1 MQKKIFEYSKQIAS
15 VIHEMGEHMPGG
27 FFIYK
32 SEPPEEVLYAN
43 KPVLDIYGCESLED
57 FKKLTG
63 ATFRGMVHPEDYSR
77 ISDFIVEHI
86 KTSDEHMDYVEY
98 RIVRKDGAV
107 RWVDD
112 YFHHLNTDAFGE
124 VYTVFISDIT
134 EKRERFVSELEGHKA
149 TIEEL
154 HGSVSRA
161 NAERITFGR
170 VAQALAGDYFSIYI
184 VDPDTDQ
191 FVEYSSTSEF
201 DRLGVEKEGSDFFNV
216 SRRNM
221 ERLIYPEDKG
231 RFMAVFKKERIM
243 TILKRDGSFT
253 TKYRL
258 VIDGVPTYVSM
269 KATLLEDDA
278 GRRLIIGTNNINAQM
293 QREEEYR
300 RKMEEAKTSAK
311 NDFLANMSHDIR
323 TPMNAIVGY
332 TNIARSRWEEPE
344 VVKDA
349 LDKIASSSHFL
360 LSLINDILDISKIE
374 SGKMQ
379 LSTAP
384 CDLDELFHR
393 IEDITVLQA
402 KNKSLDITYNHDKIQ
417 HYKVLADELRIEQIL
432 INIVSNAIKYTPAGK
447 SIDLIAEELGVDE
460 DGKIKYRF
468 VVRDTGIGISEDYL
482 PHIFESFTRE
492 EKTTV
497 NRVQGTGLG
506 LAITAR
512 VVEMMGGK
520 ISVKSRLGEGS
531 EFTVELSLESAETE
545 ERLAEEAEEQTSS
558 LSGKHILLVED
569 NAINAEIARMILEQY
584 ELTVDLA
591 ENGRIGVN
599 KVQEAKNGF
608 YSAVL
613 MDIQMPE
620 MNGYDATRAIRALPG
635 DYPKALPIIAMSAN
649 AYDEDVRAC
658 LDAGMNAHL
667 AKPFRPDELKKL
679 LEQYIGDNRQ

>member
-1 MQKKIFEYSKQIAS
+1 M
-15 VIHEMGEHMPGG
+15 
-27 FFIYK
+27 
-32 SEPPEEVLYAN
+32 
-43 KPVLDIYGCESLED
+43 
-57 FKKLTG
+57 
-63 ATFRGMVHPEDYSR
+63 
-77 ISDFIVEHI
+77 
-86 KTSDEHMDYVEY
+86 
-98 RIVRKDGAV
+98 

-379 LSTAP
+379 LSMAP

-402 KNKSLDITYNHDKIQ
+402 M
-417 HYKVLADELRIEQIL
+417 ADELRIEQIL

-447 SIDLIAEELGVDE
+447 SIDLIVEELGVDE

-584 ELTVDLA
+584 
-591 ENGRIGVN
+591 
-599 KVQEAKNGF
+599 
-608 YSAVL
+608 
-613 MDIQMPE
+613 
-620 MNGYDATRAIRALPG
+620 
-635 DYPKALPIIAMSAN
+635 
-649 AYDEDVRAC
+649 
-658 LDAGMNAHL
+658 
-667 AKPFRPDELKKL
+667 
-679 LEQYIGDNRQ
+679 

>member
-32 SEPPEEVLYAN
+32 AEPPEEVLYAN

-77 ISDFIVEHI
+77 ISDFIAEHI

-402 KNKSLDITYNHDKIQ
+402 KNKSLDITYNHDKVQ

-447 SIDLIAEELGVDE
+447 SIDLIVEELGVDE

-545 ERLAEEAEEQTSS
+545 ERLAKEAEEQTLS

-599 KVQEAKNGF
+599 KVQEAKDGF

-679 LEQYIGDNRQ
+679 LEQYIGDNCQ